1 MLIAIVNEVM
11 IFTMLMDIKLIVE
24 NIYNRSIIEIIVIL
38 IMTKLLC
45 MFDDSKIE

>member
-24 NIYNRSIIEIIVIL
+24 NIYI
-38 IMTKLLC
+38 T
-45 MFDDSKIE
+45 DQ